1 MEAHI
6 KQSETVFVKRS
17 QLKYSAYNPKR
28 HSKEQINQIK
38 KNIKSVAF
46 LGGIVWNSLTGN
58 LIDGHKRVMALDIIH
73 GYNGNSDTDY
83 EIKVEKIQLDTKT
96 EKEQNIFQTQS
107 RSQLELDLLR
117 DMIPDIDYKN
127 AGLTDEDLSLIGFDV
142 SMKTDVENDIAKQL
156 ADLNAPNEAQKAID
170 KADIKQKKEIIR
182 QQAEE
187 KAGNMNSY
195 VMLNFETLDAKRA
208 FMLRF
213 GFNEDDS
220 VIKGEVFEN
229 MIEKIG

>member
-1 MEAHI
+1 MSEKY
-6 KQSETVFVKRS
+6 KQSETVEIWRS
-17 QLKYSAYNPKR
+17 QINFAAYNPKR

-38 KNIKSVAF
+38 KNILKVAF
-46 LGGIVWNSLTGN
+46 LGGIVWNSLTSN
-58 LIDGHKRVMALDIIH
+58 LIDGHKRIMALDIVN
-73 GYNGNSDTDY
+73 GYDGTKETDY
-83 EIKVEKIQLDTKT
+83 KVKVEKIQLDTKT
-96 EKEQNIFQTQS
+96 EREQNIFQTQS

-156 ADLNAPNEAQKAID
+156 ADLNASNEAQKAID